1 MKMKDELSNSE
12 TGSKTDNR
20 FSCRPVNNFERLCVN
35 HQSTILM
42 AMEAI
47 ELGRE
52 RLCLVVD
59 DENTLIR
66 VISDGDIRRALLR
79 GYSLN
84 DPVCDIHDKTP
95 VVIYEHNIESAA
107 QKLNHKIILAPIVD
121 FHGKICGVM
130 RYNDYVPY
138 FNIRERSVAVI
149 GLGYVGLTLALVLAD
164 NGFTVLGYDSDKSL
178 VNKLVSKKTP
188 FYENG
193 LENLLLTHVGKN
205 FCPNETKDSLSADIY
220 IVTVGTP
227 IIPGVMKANIGHIC
241 KAVEVIADRLKKND
255 MVILRSTVPVGCTRQ
270 EVIPLL
276 EKVSGL
282 RAGEDFHIA
291 FCPERT
297 AEGRALKELRELPQ
311 IIGGVDRQSR
321 ELAMRLF
328 NENTHTVIDVGSIEA
343 AEMCKLLDN
352 TYRDTMFAYSN
363 QMARLTEKL
372 GLNLHELITK
382 VNLGYGRNKIPYP
395 SPGVGGPCLSKDP
408 YILGGNF
415 SAVGLESKLTD
426 AARSVNEEVPKL
438 IFQRC
443 KSLLESLN
451 KNVSQSKI
459 FIIGFA
465 FKGEPVTS
473 DLRDSTT
480 VWFLEHLKKQGAE
493 NIFGYDPVIRP
504 EELSLLGVEACELE
518 EGFSKADLVLFMN
531 NHKSYSNLN
540 INMLLTTMQKP
551 GVLFDGWNIFQP
563 KEIENN
569 LGIVYAA
576 TGIG

>member
-1 MKMKDELSNSE
+1 MKNELSNSE
-12 TGSKTDNR
+12 ASLKTDNR
-20 FSCRPVNNFERLCVN
+20 FSCRPDSNFERLCVN
-35 HQSTILM
+35 YQSTIFM

-52 RLCLVVD
+52 RLCFVVD

-66 VISDGDIRRALLR
+66 VISDGDIRRALLN
-79 GYSLN
+79 GYSLD
-84 DPVCDIHDKTP
+84 DPVRDIHDKTP
-95 VVIYEHNIESAA
+95 VVIHENNLKSAT
-107 QKLNHKIILAPIVD
+107 QKLNHKISLAPIINV
-121 FHGKICGVM
+121 HGKISGVM
-130 RYNDYVPY
+130 RYNDYIPY
-138 FNIRERSVAVI
+138 YNIRERSVAVI
-149 GLGYVGLTLALVLAD
+149 GLGYVGLTLSLVLAD
-164 NGFTVLGYDSDKSL
+164 NGFSVLGYDIDRSL
-178 VNKLVSKKTP
+178 VDKLKNKTTP

-193 LENLLLTHVGKN
+193 LENLLLTHVGTN
-205 FCPNETKDSLSADIY
+205 FCPIETKESLSADVY

-227 IIPGVMKANIGHIC
+227 IIPKIMEPNIEHIC
-241 KAVEVIADRLKKND
+241 KAVAVIADRLKKND
-255 MVILRSTVPVGCTRQ
+255 MVILRSTVPVGCTRT

-282 RAGEDFHIA
+282 RVGEDFHVA

-311 IIGGVDRQSR
+311 IIGGIDQQSR

-328 NENTHTVIDVGSIEA
+328 NENTHTVIDVGTIEA

-408 YILGGNF
+408 YILEGNF
-415 SAVGLESKLTD
+415 SAFGLDSKLTS
-426 AARSVNEEVPKL
+426 AARSINEAAPKL
-438 IFQRC
+438 IFERC
-443 KSLLESLN
+443 KTLMESLN
-451 KNVSQSKI
+451 KDILQSKV

-473 DLRDSTT
+473 DLRESTT
-480 VWFLEHLKKQGAE
+480 VWFLEHLKKQGVE
-493 NIFGYDPVIRP
+493 NLFGYDPVIDSD
-504 EELSLLGVEACELE
+504 ELFSLGIDACGLE
-518 EGFSKADLVLFMN
+518 EGFNNADLVLFMN
-531 NHKSYSNLN
+531 NHKCFSNLN
-540 INMLLTTMQKP
+540 INMLLATMRKP

-576 TGIG
+576 TGVG

>member
-1 MKMKDELSNSE
+1 MKNEFSTSE
-12 TGSKTDNR
+12 AGSKTDNR
-20 FSCRPVNNFERLCVN
+20 FSCSAESNFERLCVSDR
-35 HQSTILM
+35 STIFM

-52 RLCLVVD
+52 RLCFVVD

-66 VISDGDIRRALLR
+66 VISDGDIRRALLG
-79 GYSLN
+79 GYSL
-84 DPVCDIHDKTP
+84 DDAVRDIHDKTP
-95 VVIYEHNIESAA
+95 VVVHENNTNTAT
-107 QKLNHKIILAPIVD
+107 QKLNQKISLAPIIDVY
-121 FHGKICGVM
+121 GKISGLM

-149 GLGYVGLTLALVLAD
+149 GLGYVGLTLSLVLAD
-164 NGFTVLGYDSDKSL
+164 NGFSVSGYDTDKAL
-178 VNKLVSKKTP
+178 VDKLRNKKTP

-193 LENLLLTHVGKN
+193 LENLLLTHVGTN
-205 FCPNETKDSLSADIY
+205 FCPIGTIDSLDADVY

-227 IIPGVMKANIGHIC
+227 IIPGIMKPNIEHIC
-241 KAVEVIADRLKKND
+241 KAVAVIADRLKKND
-255 MVILRSTVPVGCTRQ
+255 MVILRSTVPVGCTRT

-311 IIGGVDRQSR
+311 IIGGIDQQSR

-408 YILGGNF
+408 YILEGNF
-415 SAVGLESKLTD
+415 SAFGLESKLIS
-426 AARSVNEEVPKL
+426 AARSVNEAAPEL

-443 KSLLESLN
+443 KAMMSRLE
-451 KNVSQSKI
+451 KNILHSKI

-480 VWFLEHLKKQGAE
+480 VWLLEYLRREGARKL
-493 NIFGYDPVIRP
+493 FGYDPVIGS
-504 EELSLLGVEACELE
+504 EELSSLELEACELE
-518 EGFSKADLVLFMN
+518 DGFNNADLVIFMN

-540 INMLLTTMQKP
+540 INMLLATMNKP
-551 GVLFDGWNIFQP
+551 SILYDGWNIFQP
-563 KEIENN
+563 KEIRNN
-569 LGIVYAA
+569 LGIMYAA
-576 TGIG
+576 TGVG

>member
-1 MKMKDELSNSE
+1 MKNELSTSE
-12 TGSKTDNR
+12 AGSKTDNR
-20 FSCRPVNNFERLCVN
+20 FSCSAESNFERLCVSDR
-35 HQSTILM
+35 STIFM

-52 RLCLVVD
+52 RLCFVVD

-66 VISDGDIRRALLR
+66 VISDGDIRRALLG
-79 GYSLN
+79 GYSL
-84 DPVCDIHDKTP
+84 DDAVRDIHDKTP
-95 VVIYEHNIESAA
+95 VVVHENNTNTAT
-107 QKLNHKIILAPIVD
+107 QKLNQKISLAPIIDVY
-121 FHGKICGVM
+121 GKISGLM

-149 GLGYVGLTLALVLAD
+149 GLGYVGLTLSLVLAD
-164 NGFTVLGYDSDKSL
+164 NGFSVSGYDTDKAL
-178 VNKLVSKKTP
+178 VDKLRNKKTP

-193 LENLLLTHVGKN
+193 LENLLLTHVGTN
-205 FCPNETKDSLSADIY
+205 FCPIGTIDSLDADVY

-227 IIPGVMKANIGHIC
+227 IIPGIMKPNIEHIC
-241 KAVEVIADRLKKND
+241 KAVAVIADRLKKND
-255 MVILRSTVPVGCTRQ
+255 MVILRSTVPVGCTRT

-311 IIGGVDRQSR
+311 IIGGIDQQSR

-408 YILGGNF
+408 YILEGNF
-415 SAVGLESKLTD
+415 SAFGLESKLIS
-426 AARSVNEEVPKL
+426 AARSVNEAAPEL

-443 KSLLESLN
+443 KAMMSRLE
-451 KNVSQSKI
+451 KNILHSKI

-480 VWFLEHLKKQGAE
+480 VWLLEYLRREGARKL
-493 NIFGYDPVIRP
+493 FGYDPVIGS
-504 EELSLLGVEACELE
+504 EELSSLELEACELE
-518 EGFSKADLVLFMN
+518 DGFNNADLVIFMN

-540 INMLLTTMQKP
+540 INMLLATMNKP
-551 GVLFDGWNIFQP
+551 SILYDGWNIFQP
-563 KEIENN
+563 KEIRNN
-569 LGIVYAA
+569 LGIMYAA
-576 TGIG
+576 TGVG